1 MRALCIDDYGLDHVA
16 VRDLD
21 EPVVGPGE
29 VLVGIRACAL
39 NRLDIWTLTGSLGID
54 IVFPHIL
61 GADAA
66 GEILEAGPGVKGY
79 TPGTRVL
86 INPGLSCGVCELC
99 RAGEQSECPSFSMMG
114 EHVPGT
120 FAEKVSVPASNVF
133 PFPEHLSFPEAA
145 ALGVTF
151 VTAYRM
157 LFTRGHL
164 EPGEWVLITGIGGG
178 LAMSLLQLARPVAG
192 RIYVTSSSDE
202 KIQRALKL
210 GADAGINYKEKDF
223 AKEIRHLTGKRGV
236 DLVVDSA
243 SGDALDAGL
252 RSLRKGGRLVTA
264 GATAG
269 GKSTINAQ
277 RLFWNQL
284 SLIGSTM
291 GSHNDFSEMLRYVA
305 GSKLTPPVDRIFPFE
320 DGADAV
326 RYLDA
331 GGQFGKVVLEL

>member
-1 MRALCIDDYGLDHVA
+1 MTMRALCIDDYGLDHVA

-21 EPVVGPGE
+21 EPTVGPGE
-29 VLVGIRACAL
+29 VLVGIKACAL

-54 IVFPHIL
+54 IAFPHIL

-79 TPGTRVL
+79 KPGTRVL
-86 INPGLSCGVCELC
+86 INPGISCGECELC

-133 PFPEHLSFPEAA
+133 PFPDHLSFPEAA

-202 KIQRALKL
+202 KIRRALEL
-210 GADAGINYKEKDF
+210 GADEGINYKEKDF
-223 AKEIRHLTGKRGV
+223 AKEIRHMTGKRGV

-243 SGDALDAGL
+243 SGDAPRYRAARASQGW
-252 RSLRKGGRLVTA
+252 SSGHCGRH
-264 GATAG
+264 GRRQG
-269 GKSTINAQ
+269 DDQ
-277 RLFWNQL
+277 R
-284 SLIGSTM
+284 
-291 GSHNDFSEMLRYVA
+291 A
-305 GSKLTPPVDRIFPFE
+305 
-320 DGADAV
+320 A
-326 RYLDA
+326 
-331 GGQFGKVVLEL
+331 VVLEPAVFDRLDDGIAQ